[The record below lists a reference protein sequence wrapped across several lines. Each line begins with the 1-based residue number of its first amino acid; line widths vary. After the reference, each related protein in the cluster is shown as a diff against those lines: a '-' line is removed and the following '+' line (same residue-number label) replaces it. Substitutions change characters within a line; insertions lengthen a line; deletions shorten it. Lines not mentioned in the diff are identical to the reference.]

1 MARVGRLAGALLA
14 QTGGR
19 YFLVG
24 NTKRPCDWLAAGF
37 AAPGEINA
45 LARSYVPLELV
56 GPLAVS
62 GPWLELALEGKP
74 LLRRMANAFIIERN
88 GAVSDRLWRLVLQE
102 DPEADGPPPDAVI
115 DAGWLGEIPPHLWRM
130 VRDTVLKCL

>member
-14 QTGGR
+14 QTDGR

-24 NTKRPCDWLAAGF
+24 NTKRPCDWLGAGF

-45 LARSYVPLELV
+45 IARPYVPLELV

-62 GPWLELALEGKP
+62 GPWLELALEGEP
-74 LLRRMANAFIIERN
+74 LLRRMTDAFIIERN

-115 DAGWLGEIPPHLWRM
+115 DARWLGELPPHLWRM